1 MRSNCLSPNIPLQ
14 SSDSSRPTGHR
25 ILLLAT
31 GSAGAALPPP
41 RGTGSR
47 SAPPPEAG
55 MSFHFHRVLQGRH
68 EHAPSRAWR
77 GCRGRVWVWKPH
89 DPRAVNPD
97 PDAEAISRR
106 KGAAT
111 CTTIL
116 RVHDFFSD
124 EATISPKRVASK
136 AKEKFHTY
144 HHFRWQFF
152 HRSPCQYN
160 PHVINIG

>member
-1 MRSNCLSPNIPLQ
+1 MRWNCLSPNIPLQ

-41 RGTGSR
+41 RGTGSW

-111 CTTIL
+111 STCTRFL
-116 RVHDFFSD
+116 FRRGYDFSK
-124 EATISPKRVASK
+124 EGRKQSKR
-136 AKEKFHTY
+136 EI
-144 HHFRWQFF
+144 
-152 HRSPCQYN
+152 
-160 PHVINIG
+160 PHVPPL